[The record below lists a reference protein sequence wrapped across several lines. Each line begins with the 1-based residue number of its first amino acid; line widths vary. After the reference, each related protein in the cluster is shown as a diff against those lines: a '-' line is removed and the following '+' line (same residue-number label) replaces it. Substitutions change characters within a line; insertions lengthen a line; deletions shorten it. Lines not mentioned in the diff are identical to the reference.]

1 MTPMGGPPRPG
12 GTVPDMGDHM
22 GDADELRIMADTM
35 GPMNKHL
42 AARLLVIAA
51 RIEDTDRT
59 VRALSAG
66 SGARSV
72 QALAAL
78 YESGEPEEG

>member
-1 MTPMGGPPRPG
+1 MTPMGGPLRPG

-59 VRALSAG
+59 VRALSA
-66 SGARSV
+66 SAWTERTPEP
-72 QALAAL
+72 AAL
-78 YESGEPEEG
+78 CESGEPEEG